1 MSLTYTIL
9 GCGSSGGVPR
19 ADGAWGVCDPANPR
33 NRRSRCSMLVRRD
46 GVKVEDE
53 VTTVVLD
60 TSPDFR
66 LQMASAGATRLD
78 AVLYTHD
85 HADQTHGI
93 DDIRVFA
100 GRMRR
105 RAPCFMDAYTHELLT
120 RRFGY
125 IFEGGLGYPAIA
137 EPRLIPPHGEV
148 WSIGGPSG
156 AIPVVTFEQVH
167 GPIKSV
173 GYRIGDAAYSSDVS
187 DLDEAAFE
195 ALKGVRLWVVDALR
209 WTPHPTHANVDKA
222 LEWIA
227 RVGPER
233 AILTNLHV
241 DLDYADLKS
250 KLPNGI
256 EPAYDG
262 LSITLTDGGEHGASG
277 SGTGP

>member
-1 MSLTYTIL
+1 MSLTFTIL

-19 ADGAWGVCDPANPR
+19 ADGAWGVCDPDDPR
-33 NRRSRCSMLVRRD
+33 NRRTRCSMLVQRL
-46 GVKVEDE
+46 GISAGAEE
-53 VTTVVLD
+53 TTVVID

-66 LQMASAGATRLD
+66 LQMASTGATRLD
-78 AVLYTHD
+78 GVLFTHD

-100 GRMRR
+100 GRMRK
-105 RAPCFMDAYTHELLT
+105 RAPCFMDAYTHDLLT

-137 EPRLIPPHGEV
+137 EPRLIPPHGQA
-148 WSIGGPSG
+148 WSIDGPSG
-156 AIPVVTFEQVH
+156 SIPVVTFEQVH

-187 DLDEAAFE
+187 ELDDAAFE
-195 ALKGVRLWVVDALR
+195 VLAGVRLWIVDALR

-222 LEWIA
+222 LEWISRIA
-227 RVGPER
+227 PER

-250 KLPNGI
+250 KLPSGV

-262 LSITLTDGGEHGASG
+262 MSVTLND
-277 SGTGP
+277 